1 MAALLISAMLSGDAP
16 SACEDTEV
24 LSRMCSSMYSA
35 AHVFFSG
42 VLPPQLLA
50 EIRNTPGLVQRLATL
65 REVHLEFGV
74 IDRRT
79 FVCAS
84 SSCTSVCMLWSP

>member
-1 MAALLISAMLSGDAP
+1 MAALLISAMLPGDAP
-16 SACEDTEV
+16 SACDDV
-24 LSRMCSSMYSA
+24 DVPLRMCSSMYSA

-42 VLPPQLLA
+42 ALAPQLLA
-50 EIRNTPGLVQRLATL
+50 DIRNTPGLVQRLATL

-84 SSCTSVCMLWSP
+84 IAGTSVYMLWSP